1 MPDLAFKVRK
11 PFAICTFGTAGWRLG
26 MSYALDVRAPAEL
39 ESGNAAA
46 APDEAATVV
55 PSTTVPSIT
64 VPSTTVPWSESAAT
78 VPDSA
83 PIADSGVFDE
93 DKELLDRLAAGDEV
107 AFRLLVERH
116 IDRAYAIALRII
128 GNAADAEDVVQDTM
142 LKVWTH
148 RGQWQ
153 HGRAKFSTWLYR
165 VISNRCIDLRRK
177 PRTENVD
184 AVPEVADKQPDAS
197 SVIERNEVTDLLE
210 AAMLRLPEQQR
221 IAVILSYHESLSNGD
236 IAEVMDTTVSAV
248 ESLLKR
254 GRQQLRELLR
264 RHERDIRG
272 AFTDS

>member
-1 MPDLAFKVRK
+1 MCS
-11 PFAICTFGTAGWRLG
+11 IGIAGWRMG

-39 ESGNAAA
+39 EAEKAA
-46 APDEAATVV
+46 APAADAA
-55 PSTTVPSIT
+55 
-64 VPSTTVPWSESAAT
+64 VPWRKSAAT

-83 PIADSGVFDE
+83 PNGIILDE
-93 DKELLDRLAAGDEV
+93 DKDLLDRLASGDEV
-107 AFRLLVERH
+107 AFRALVVRH
-116 IDRAYAIALRII
+116 IDRAYAIALRIV

-165 VISNRCIDLRRK
+165 VVSNRCIDLRRK

-197 SVIERNEVTDLLE
+197 SVIERNEVTDLLQ
-210 AAMLRLPEQQR
+210 AAMQRLPEQQR
-221 IAVILSYHESLSNGD
+221 IAVILSYHESMSNGE
-236 IAEVMDTTVSAV
+236 IAEVMETTVSAV

-272 AFTDS
+272 AFTDC